1 MKTSKFY
8 IELKATQLE
17 RRDEFSKQVF
27 VEKITNSEYGRFIKL
42 GGEYPKTIEVQTSDI
57 EIEYIPTRK
66 NLYVK
71 LSEPNLKIIN
81 DFITLLRDNLT
92 YEDLKLVS
100 HKIHHILDPKKKLSS
115 NNKDVNMFMKQSSP
129 TVLISFD
136 TIYFSSKSV

>member
-1 MKTSKFY
+1 MDHYFELDSPTWKRRIAQDERKAKWFAEKMKTSKFY

-81 DFITLLRDNLT
+81 DFVTC
-92 YEDLKLVS
+92 
-100 HKIHHILDPKKKLSS
+100 
-115 NNKDVNMFMKQSSP
+115 
-129 TVLISFD
+129 
-136 TIYFSSKSV
+136 